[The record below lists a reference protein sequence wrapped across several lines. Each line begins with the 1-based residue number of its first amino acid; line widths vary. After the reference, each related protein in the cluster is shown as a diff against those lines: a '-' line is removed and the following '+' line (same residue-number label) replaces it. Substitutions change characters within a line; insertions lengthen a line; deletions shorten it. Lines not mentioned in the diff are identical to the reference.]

1 MQLPSGYHLQVFTKG
16 NWNVSNFLVAY
27 INLPLFFGAIFL
39 HWLKHG
45 RKNFVPPAEL
55 DMVSNIPSDKD
66 VSYKEPPPKNFF
78 AKVVAFLF
86 T

>member
-1 MQLPSGYHLQVFTKG
+1 
-16 NWNVSNFLVAY
+16 
-27 INLPLFFGAIFL
+27 
-39 HWLKHG
+39 
-45 RKNFVPPAEL
+45 
-55 DMVSNIPSDKD
+55 MVSNIPSDKD